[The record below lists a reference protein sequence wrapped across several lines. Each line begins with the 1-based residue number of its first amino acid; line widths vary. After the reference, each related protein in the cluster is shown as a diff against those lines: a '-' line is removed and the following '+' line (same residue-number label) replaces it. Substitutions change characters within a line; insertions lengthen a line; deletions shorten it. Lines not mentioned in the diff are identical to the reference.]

1 MVPHP
6 IGLRSP
12 GHLQRLTDAYIH
24 KHILIYI
31 HIYVYICYVHTH
43 KFLSTCAHMHV
54 PQSIHYQYHTHTL
67 TYIHTDACM
76 HYVTIYAQF
85 YIPSTEVMLECHSHS
100 KGEGTDSLIFLKK
113 SVTTGSAAIVC
124 VLING
129 NAKQIKNVK

>member
-1 MVPHP
+1 MYTYMYV
-6 IGLRSP
+6 
-12 GHLQRLTDAYIH
+12 YI
-24 KHILIYI
+24 
-31 HIYVYICYVHTH
+31 YICYVHTH
-43 KFLSTCAHMHV
+43 THKFLSTWAHMHV
-54 PQSIHYQYHTHTL
+54 PRSIHYHYQYHTHTL

-76 HYVTIYAQF
+76 HCVTIYAQF

-113 SVTTGSAAIVC
+113 KSVTTGSAAIVC